1 MRKLLLTLLTLT
13 MLTASFAQGWR
24 QGEMEVK
31 VTINSTQDAQKL
43 ASLKL
48 NGDIYSAYATMYV
61 TPDELRKIE
70 ATGLDYS
77 IQIDDLNGHF
87 ADFWEKDDAYHSY
100 QEIIN
105 LADSLAENFPSI
117 CKKVVYGTSLGGRQL
132 AALKISDNVMTDENE
147 PELFFDGGIHGD
159 EIGGPENLI
168 RFARDLCL
176 GYGSNTQITNLVN
189 GRETWLYLMVNPDGR
204 VNMTRYNNNG
214 EDLNRDC
221 GYMWDQES
229 VGSWSQQETRIL
241 RNAIME
247 TPFVVYTSYHSG
259 TEFISHP
266 WSYRASQS
274 PDHAHVNQLASV
286 YADVSGYSNIPY
298 GPGYTGMYPI
308 NGSTKDAGYGIQG
321 SVSWSM
327 EISMSKQPPASQIM
341 LYYNYNKPAMLA
353 MMEYSGYG
361 LAGTV
366 TDETTGEPVA
376 ATVFV
381 NNYFPCYTD
390 VEVGDYHKYVL
401 PGTYNITVK
410 ANGYQTKVVTGVV
423 VTANNATVTNF
434 QLTQDDNQ
442 GIYKIIASQIPGNN
456 PNDEGAT
463 WACIGQPDN
472 VNYSIGKSGWIIV
485 DMKDIIF
492 DGAGPDL
499 MVFEGDASAEGYTF
513 YAGTSMDG
521 PWYTMGT
528 GSGST
533 EFSFEN
539 CTLSEAR
546 YFKIL
551 DDGDG
556 NASAADAGF
565 DLDAIQALSAVTG
578 PYLLLESVEVD
589 DSNGNNNG
597 ILEPGETADYIIT
610 LKNAGSETA
619 LAIVGT
625 LTCNDPYV
633 TVVTTQPQTF
643 GNININASATATYT
657 VSAQAG
663 APAGHV
669 ATLQLDYQGTNVA
682 LTTKLIDV
690 TFPDYCSASTGTE
703 DEYIA
708 NVSFGTINNS
718 SGWQGGVGNYT
729 NLSTILEP
737 GVAVPITITNGNAW
751 ASDIVYVWVDWNND
765 FELGSP
771 SNETFQLTNVGGQG
785 QTFTG
790 NITAPAGT
798 NPGHYRLRARMTYS
812 SAPTPCGSA
821 TYGEVE
827 DYTVVIEGD
836 ILQAGFTSDVNQIC
850 HGGQVHFYDN
860 SVGNI
865 TSWEWE
871 FPGGTPATSNEENP
885 LVTYANAGMYGVTLT
900 VSDGTNSN
908 TAMELEYLI
917 VYPDPEQP
925 AIPTGPT
932 ELCQNAAN
940 STYTTNNAVGA
951 TGWTWEILPVSA
963 GALTPNGPSVIV
975 DWSATYS
982 GTATLKVKT
991 SNLCGESNWS
1001 GALEIVVVPVP
1012 LAPANI
1018 TGAESVC
1025 WGETQLYQIPAIPDA
1040 TEYLWYLDPNSSGVV
1055 TANWNECTI
1064 TWSDSYI
1071 GNATLKVKAA
1081 NDCGEGPFSPTLN
1094 IMVDDCLGVDEP
1106 AEESAIK
1113 VFPNPSTGV
1122 FTISFDDAA
1131 VCISKVTITATT
1143 GVIVFNQIF
1152 EQSGVESP
1160 LKIELSAIPDGIY
1173 FLKLEGENQLI
1184 TEKIVVRR

>member
-24 QGEMEVK
+24 QGEMELK
-31 VTINSTQDAQKL
+31 VTVNSQQDAEKL
-43 ASLKL
+43 AALNL
-48 NGDIYSAYATMYV
+48 NGDIYSTHALLYV
-61 TPDELRKIE
+61 IPDELQKVA
-70 ATGLDYS
+70 ATGLDYTV
-77 IQIDDLNGHF
+77 QIADLNTHF
-87 ADFWEKDDAYHSY
+87 RHFWEKDDAYHSY
-100 QEIIN
+100 QEIID

-132 AALKISDNVMTDENE
+132 AALKISDNVVTDENE
-147 PELFFDGGIHGD
+147 AELFFDGGIHGD

-168 RFARDLCL
+168 RFARTLCL
-176 GYGSNTQITNLVN
+176 GYGSNTQITNLIN

-229 VGSWSQQETRIL
+229 VGSWSQHETRVL
-241 RNAIME
+241 REALMANQY
-247 TPFVVYTSYHSG
+247 VVYTSYHSG

-308 NGSTKDAGYGIQG
+308 NGSTKDASYGIQG
-321 SVSWSM
+321 SVSWSL
-327 EISMSKQPPASQIM
+327 EISMDKQPPASQIM

-353 MMEYSGYG
+353 LMEYSGYG

-381 NNYFPCYTD
+381 NNYYPCYTD
-390 VEVGDYHKYVL
+390 LEVGDYHKYVL

-410 ANGYQTKVVTGVV
+410 ANGYQTKVVTGIV
-423 VTANNATVTNF
+423 VTANNATVTNV
-434 QLTQDDNQ
+434 QLTPDNNQ
-442 GIYKIIASQIPGNN
+442 GIYKIIACQIPGNN
-456 PNDEGAT
+456 FNDEGAT

-472 VNYSIGKSGWIIV
+472 VNYSLGKSGWIIV
-485 DMKDIIF
+485 DMQNIIF

-499 MVFEGDASAEGYTF
+499 MVFEGDASAEGYTL
-513 YAGTSMDG
+513 YAGASMDG

-556 NASAADAGF
+556 SASVADAGF

-610 LKNAGSETA
+610 LKNVGSENA

-625 LTCNDPYV
+625 LSCNDPYV

-643 GNININASATATYT
+643 GNININASAIATYT
-657 VSAQAG
+657 VSAEAG

-690 TFPDYCSASTGTE
+690 TFPDYCSASTSTE
-703 DEYIA
+703 DEYIS

-771 SNETFQLTNVGGQG
+771 ANETFQLTNVGGQG

-812 SAPTPCGSA
+812 TAPTPCGSA

-827 DYTVVIEGD
+827 DYTVVIEGE
-836 ILQAGFTSDVNQIC
+836 ILQAGFTSDVYQIC

-860 SVGNI
+860 SIGNI
-865 TSWEWE
+865 TTWEWE
-871 FPGGTPATSNEENP
+871 FPGGTPATSSEENP
-885 LVTYANAGMYGVTLT
+885 VVTYENAGMYGVSLT
-900 VSDGTNSN
+900 VSDGTNSS
-908 TAMELEYLI
+908 TAMELEYII

-925 AIPTGPT
+925 ATPSGPA
-932 ELCQNAAN
+932 ELCQDAPN
-940 STYTTNNAVGA
+940 STYNTNNAVGA
-951 TGWTWEILPVSA
+951 TGWTWDINPASAGVITNNGPLMTINWSASFTGTVQISVGCNNLCGQSPMSIPLTVTVLPLPGAAGTITGETLVCWDDVWIYTVDAIAGADSYEWALDPVSA
-963 GALTPNGPSVIV
+963 GSV
-975 DWSATYS
+975 
-982 GTATLKVKT
+982 
-991 SNLCGESNWS
+991 
-1001 GALEIVVVPVP
+1001 
-1012 LAPANI
+1012 
-1018 TGAESVC
+1018 
-1025 WGETQLYQIPAIPDA
+1025 AI
-1040 TEYLWYLDPNSSGVV
+1040 N
-1055 TANWNECTI
+1055 NNQCTI
-1064 TWSDSYI
+1064 TFGSTYQ
-1071 GNATLKVKAA
+1071 GNATLKTRGV
-1081 NDCGEGPFSPTLN
+1081 NECGGGAWSPVLN
-1094 IMVDDCLGVDEP
+1094 IVIDDCTGINDLTQK
-1106 AEESAIK
+1106 SAISIY
-1113 VFPNPSTGV
+1113 PNPNKGS
-1122 FTISFDDAA
+1122 FTIGFKNKSYET
-1131 VCISKVTITATT
+1131 VKVSITTTT
-1143 GVIVFNQIF
+1143 GMTVFSHIF
-1152 EQSGVESP
+1152 KNTSADSP
-1160 LKIELSAIPDGIY
+1160 VNIELPGVSEGIY
-1173 FLKLEGENQLI
+1173 FLKAESENQI
-1184 TEKIVVRR
+1184 TTEKIVVRR